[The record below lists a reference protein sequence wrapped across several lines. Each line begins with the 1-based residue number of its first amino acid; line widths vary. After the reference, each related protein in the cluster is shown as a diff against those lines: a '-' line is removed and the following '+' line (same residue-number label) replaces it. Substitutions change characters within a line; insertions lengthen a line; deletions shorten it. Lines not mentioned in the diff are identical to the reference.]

1 MKIYIASPIFTN
13 YEKEQIKSIVN
24 YYRSKGHEV
33 YSPMEHQIK
42 NAWELTNSEWARK
55 VFEEDI
61 KAINDCDM
69 VVCLY
74 FGLYSD
80 AGTAWECGYAYGI
93 NKPVKLLIYREEE
106 ASLMVVQGAKNG
118 DVFKNITQT

>member
-1 MKIYIASPIFTN
+1 
-13 YEKEQIKSIVN
+13 
-24 YYRSKGHEV
+24 
-33 YSPMEHQIK
+33 
-42 NAWELTNSEWARK
+42 
-55 VFEEDI
+55 
-61 KAINDCDM
+61 M